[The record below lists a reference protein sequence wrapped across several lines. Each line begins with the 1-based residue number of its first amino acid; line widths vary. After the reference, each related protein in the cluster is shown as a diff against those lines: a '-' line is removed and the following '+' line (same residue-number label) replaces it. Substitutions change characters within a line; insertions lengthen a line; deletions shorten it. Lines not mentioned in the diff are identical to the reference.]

1 MTAPADLV
9 LTNAEV
15 HTLDS
20 PDETHE
26 ALAVRDGE
34 LVRLGPAYEIEFLVG
49 VTTEVVDC
57 EGRVVLPGF
66 VDAHTHLPMVGRRL
80 VHADLSVADSP
91 DDAVDLLRD
100 SADEQAGP
108 AGDAAAAGEWV
119 QGFGYDESAWDESRY
134 LARTDLDAVS
144 ETRPVVAFRE
154 DMHTA
159 GLNSVALDRLADE
172 MPAGDVRHEGGD
184 PTGVVVEAAVD
195 AVWDAVEPDAA
206 EMRSLVR
213 AARDFAHERG
223 VTGVHDMVRN
233 SEAPRVYRELD
244 AAGEL
249 DLRVRINYWT
259 DHLDSLT
266 DLGARTNHGSALVR
280 TGGVKSFTDG
290 SFGGRTAKLS
300 DPYADAGTG
309 ADAGAGAEE
318 DVRGADENGAG
329 DGDADADAASA
340 ATGQWVVTPDEL
352 REYVARAEDAG
363 LQFTAHAIG
372 DEAIRV
378 VLETYAETEAPGEA
392 RHRVEHAELLT
403 DDLVERFADLG
414 VVASVQPNFLKWARE
429 GGLYDARL
437 GGERA
442 RSTNRYRDLLDAG
455 VPLAFGS
462 DCMPLGPLFGVRQ
475 AVTAPAEGQRLS
487 VTEALRAYTR
497 GAAYAGFDEE
507 RLGTVAVGKRAD
519 LVVLD
524 ASPWEVPPAELDGV
538 AATHTVVDGSVVY
551 RREG

>member
-15 HTLDS
+15 HTLDT

-34 LVRLGPAYEIEFLVG
+34 LVRLGDAYEMEFLVG
-49 VTTEVVDC
+49 VATDVVDC

-80 VHADLSVADSP
+80 VHADLSAADSP
-91 DDAVDLLRD
+91 GDAVDLLREN
-100 SADEQAGP
+100 ADEPATT
-108 AGDAAAAGEWV
+108 AGDAATAGEWI
-119 QGFGYDESAWDESRY
+119 QGFGYDESAWAESRY
-134 LARTDLDAVS
+134 LTRADLDAVS

-159 GLNSVALDRLADE
+159 GLNSVALDRLAAE
-172 MPAGDVRHEGGD
+172 MPAGDLRTDGGD
-184 PTGVVVEAAVD
+184 PTGVVVEEAVD

-223 VTGVHDMVRN
+223 VTGVHDMVRH

-244 AAGEL
+244 AAGDL
-249 DLRVRINYWT
+249 NLRVRLNYWT
-259 DHLDSLT
+259 DHLDALV
-266 DLGARTNHGSALVR
+266 DLGAQTNHGSALVR

-300 DPYADAGTG
+300 EPYADADEETEEDAGDADGNGENDADGDTDANG
-309 ADAGAGAEE
+309 ETPDAGA
-318 DVRGADENGAG
+318 
-329 DGDADADAASA
+329 ASD
-340 ATGQWVVTPDEL
+340 ATGQWVVDPDEL
-352 REYVARAEDAG
+352 AEYVSRADDAG
-363 LQFTAHAIG
+363 LQFAAHAIG
-372 DEAIRV
+372 DEAVRA
-378 VLETYAETEAPGEA
+378 VLDCYAETEAPGAA
-392 RHRVEHAELLT
+392 RHRVEHAELL
-403 DDLVERFADLG
+403 DDGLIRRLADLG

-437 GGERA
+437 GEQRA

-475 AVTAPAEGQRLS
+475 AVTAPA
-487 VTEALRAYTR
+487 
-497 GAAYAGFDEE
+497 
-507 RLGTVAVGKRAD
+507 
-519 LVVLD
+519 
-524 ASPWEVPPAELDGV
+524 
-538 AATHTVVDGSVVY
+538 
-551 RREG
+551 

>member
-9 LTNAEV
+9 VTNAEV
-15 HTLDS
+15 HTLAS

-34 LVRLGPAYEIEFLVG
+34 VVRVGDAYEMQFLVG
-49 VTTEVVDC
+49 ADTEVLDC

-80 VHADLSVADSP
+80 VHADLSTADSP
-91 DDAVDLLRD
+91 ADAVDLLAERAAETDD
-100 SADEQAGP
+100 SADDDTPERVTDDP
-108 AGDAAAAGEWV
+108 ATEWV
-119 QGFGYDESAWDESRY
+119 QGFGYDESVWAESRY
-134 LARTDLDAVS
+134 LTRADLDAVS

-159 GLNSVALDRLADE
+159 GLNSVALDRLAE
-172 MPAGDVRHEGGD
+172 SMPEADVQREGGD
-184 PTGVVVEAAVD
+184 PTGVVVEEAVD
-195 AVWDAVEPDAA
+195 AVWDTVDPDVG

-213 AARDFAHERG
+213 AARDFAHAHG

-244 AAGEL
+244 AAGDL
-249 DLRVRINYWT
+249 DLRVRVNYWT
-259 DHLDSLT
+259 DHLDSLV
-266 DLGARTNHGSALVR
+266 DLGARTNHGSEFVR

-300 DPYADAGTG
+300 EPYADAP
-309 ADAGAGAEE
+309 ERE
-318 DVRGADENGAG
+318 G
-329 DGDADADAASA
+329 DDPSDAAD

-352 REYVARAEDAG
+352 EAYVERADAAD

-372 DEAIRV
+372 DEAIRA
-378 VLETYAETEAPGEA
+378 VLDAYAGTSAPAEL
-392 RHRVEHAELLT
+392 RHRVEHAELLS
-403 DDLVERFADLG
+403 DDLIARFAELG

-429 GGLYDARL
+429 GGLYDERL
-437 GGERA
+437 GVDRA

-462 DCMPLGPLFGVRQ
+462 DCMPLGPLFGVQQ
-475 AVTAPAEGQRLS
+475 AVTAPADGQRLS
-487 VTEALRAYTR
+487 VTEALRAYTS
-497 GAAYAGFDEE
+497 GAAYAGFDED
-507 RLGTVAVGKRAD
+507 RLGTLTVGKRAD

-524 ASPWEVPPAELDGV
+524 ESPWTV
-538 AATHTVVDGSVVY
+538 APEAIGDVSVTHTVVDGRVVA
-551 RREG
+551 RFED

>member
-20 PDETHE
+20 PDETYE

-34 LVRLGPAYEIEFLVG
+34 LVRLCDAYEVEFLVG
-49 VTTEVVDC
+49 AETEVLDC
-57 EGRVVLPGF
+57 EGGVVLPGF

-91 DDAVDLLRD
+91 DEAVDLLRED
-100 SADEQAGP
+100 T
-108 AGDAAAAGEWV
+108 DAAADETKAAADDTDVTGQGSDAVDATDWI
-119 QGFGYDESAWDESRY
+119 QGFGYDESAWAESRY
-134 LARTDLDAVS
+134 LTRTDLDAVS

-159 GLNSVALDRLADE
+159 GLNSVALDRLADG
-172 MPAGDVRHEGGD
+172 MPDDDVRTEGGD
-184 PTGVVVEAAVD
+184 PTGVVVEEAVD

-213 AARDFAHERG
+213 AARDFAHEQG

-244 AAGEL
+244 DSEDL

-259 DHLDSLT
+259 DHLDALV
-266 DLGARTNHGSALVR
+266 DLGARTNHGSDLVR
-280 TGGVKSFTDG
+280 VGGVKSFTDG

-300 DPYADAGTG
+300 EPYADAG
-309 ADAGAGAEE
+309 
-318 DVRGADENGAG
+318 DESEGG
-329 DGDADADAASA
+329 TD
-340 ATGQWVVTPDEL
+340 ATGQWVVSPDNL
-352 REYVARAEDAG
+352 AAYVARADDAG

-372 DEAIRV
+372 DEAIRT
-378 VLETYAETEAPGEA
+378 VLGAYAGTGAPGEA

-429 GGLYDARL
+429 GGLYDTRL
-437 GGERA
+437 GEERA

-475 AVTAPAEGQRLS
+475 AVTAPSEGQRLT

-497 GAAYAGFDEE
+497 GAAYAGFDED
-507 RLGTVAVGKRAD
+507 RLGTITVGKRAD

-524 ASPWEVPPAELDGV
+524 DSPWDVTPGTVDDVEV
-538 AATHTVVDGSVVY
+538 THTLVDGEVVY
-551 RREG
+551 RRDD